1 MNSGVNQCRRRWRGN
16 CNLLG
21 RSASAPTEKIMINVL
36 RKMWH
41 DDEGQDLAEYGL
53 LLILICVAVVGVV
66 VAFRTQIEA
75 VFTSAT
81 TSLKT
86 P

>member
-1 MNSGVNQCRRRWRGN
+1 MMNV
-16 CNLLG
+16 
-21 RSASAPTEKIMINVL
+21 I

-53 LLILICVAVVGVV
+53 LLILICVAVVTVV

-81 TSLKT
+81 TALKT